1 MWKEIIGHASQIG
14 LLERALQSRTLAQA
28 YLFTGPRGVGK
39 ALVAKAL
46 AAESLGNARE
56 NHPDIIWLRVLPD
69 KSEISMEQWRAVEAK
84 VQFQALEGERKFIII
99 DDAEKMSASVANA
112 CLKTLEEPPENTHFI
127 LVAHDADRLL
137 PTIRSRCQHLVF
149 GPLPVATIA
158 GWLAAQGV
166 EPNMAQRASQLS
178 QGSFQ
183 RAQILANVDVLTLLD
198 AVVRDVTAGLTPR
211 SVLTHAATLS
221 ANEALPELL
230 DGVIAHLR
238 DLAAAAPSHKNLNRI
253 QVVEEA
259 SRFVAMKGAN
269 KELILN
275 EMFISLSTG

>member
-1 MWKEIIGHASQIG
+1 MWSSIIGHTSQ
-14 LLERALQSRTLAQA
+14 LEQFRRALDSRTLAQA
-28 YLFTGPRGVGK
+28 YLFAGLRGVGK
-39 ALVAKAL
+39 ALVARTLTAV
-46 AAESLGNARE
+46 SLGDTRE
-56 NHPDIIWLRVLPD
+56 NHPDAIWLRVLPD

-112 CLKTLEEPPENTHFI
+112 CLKTLEEPPANTHFI

-149 GPLPVATIA
+149 GPLPETAVTD
-158 GWLAAQGV
+158 WLVAQGV
-166 EPNMAQRASQLS
+166 DSKMAQRAAQLS

-183 RAQILANVDVLTLLD
+183 RARILANTDVLTLLD
-198 AVVRDVTAGLTPR
+198 VVVTDIQRGLAPR

-230 DGVIAHLR
+230 DGMAVSLR
-238 DLAAAAPSHKNLNRI
+238 NDAVHSPSPKNFQRI
-253 QVVEEA
+253 QTLEQA
-259 SRFVAMKGAN
+259 SHFISMKGAN

-275 EMFISLSTG
+275 EMFISFSTG